1 MNIKKLFAFLIC
13 FSVLFSFGSL
23 FVTAQEGGDVI
34 GGGGGDDIR
43 GPGGGDN
50 TNPSTV
56 VPIKLIN
63 PFRGGD
69 TLFKLL
75 ETVINQILL
84 PIGGMIVVMAF
95 IYSGFLYVMAQGNE
109 AKLKTAHAALLYT
122 AIGAALLLGSWVFAN
137 VIKNTVEQLM

>member
-1 MNIKKLFAFLIC
+1 MKKLFAFLIC
-13 FSVLFSFGSL
+13 FSILFSFGSTL
-23 FVTAQEGGDVI
+23 VYAQ
-34 GGGGGDDIR
+34 
-43 GPGGGDN
+43 
-50 TNPSTV
+50 NPPTTVENPPTTVENPPTSVESTV

-69 TLFKLL
+69 TLFELL

-95 IYSGFLYVMAQGNE
+95 IYSGFLYVMARGKPADIQ
-109 AKLKTAHAALLYT
+109 KAHAALLYT
-122 AIGAALLLGSWVFAN
+122 AIGAALLLGAWVFAN